1 MLLLNNY
8 IHFAPSLQLGV
19 SKVFM
24 RKHAHEWLEAHRTF
38 NQKTASILLQS
49 FLRAAI
55 LTNLF
60 KIHKNACSILQR
72 VFRGTL
78 GRRKWTR
85 LNQLRAASLLSKNL
99 LMFVKRAQFRRKK
112 AASTKIQRTY
122 LKWRNLK
129 LISAVKLSAWV
140 RGRLARVKLTKFMR
154 SVIVL
159 QNRYRRKRAKL
170 RLSNL
175 KMEMKSVSSLKS
187 KNEEMKSE
195 MAALKAML
203 KMTAEKDKRET
214 EKKEDESELKL
225 LRAKSEKLEQQQHNN
240 R

>member
-1 MLLLNNY
+1 
-8 IHFAPSLQLGV
+8 
-19 SKVFM
+19 
-24 RKHAHEWLEAHRTF
+24 
-38 NQKTASILLQS
+38 
-49 FLRAAI
+49 
-55 LTNLF
+55 
-60 KIHKNACSILQR
+60 
-72 VFRGTL
+72 
-78 GRRKWTR
+78 
-85 LNQLRAASLLSKNL
+85 
-99 LMFVKRAQFRRKK
+99 MFVKRAQFRRKK

-225 LRAKSEKLEQQQHNN
+225 LRAKCEKLEQQQHNN